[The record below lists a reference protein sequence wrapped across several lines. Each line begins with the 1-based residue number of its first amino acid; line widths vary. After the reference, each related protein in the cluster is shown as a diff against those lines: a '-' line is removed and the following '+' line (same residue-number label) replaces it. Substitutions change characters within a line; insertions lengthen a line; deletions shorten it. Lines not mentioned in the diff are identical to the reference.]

1 MNPYLSSREHIPDG
15 EPHEFDGRV
24 YVYGSHDKFKGSGY
38 CLLDYVC
45 YSAPVT
51 DLNDWR
57 YEGVIYKKTDDP
69 DNRDG
74 SMCLYAPDVTRG
86 ADGKYYLYYVLDKL
100 PYISVAR
107 CDTPAG
113 KYEFFGYVR
122 YKDGVRAG
130 ERPGEEAMFDPA
142 VLTEGEIT
150 YLYSGFCMP
159 DNRERHGMMVLT
171 LDKDMLT
178 VTGEPRTVVPSK
190 PYSKG
195 TGYEDHEYF
204 EAPSIRKYDGIYYLI
219 YSSIKCHE
227 LCYATSTSPLKDFKY
242 RGVIISNTDIGIG
255 SYKDKD
261 MPAFYGANNHGGIIR
276 LSSGDEYVFYHR
288 HTDGTNFSRQG
299 CIEKIR
305 IEEDGAIIQAE
316 MTSTGAEPGN
326 FRNPGLYPAYLACNL
341 FCGKVQTY
349 TGDPGTF
356 LGPDF
361 PRITEDGLDDLKDD
375 GYITNM
381 VNGTVCGFKYFDLI
395 NLKSVAVWLRGFVNG
410 DLSVRSGLK
419 GKILG
424 SVHIEKENFWR
435 RFEIPVEGINEK
447 NASLYFEYRGSGA
460 LQFEKFELI

>member
-1 MNPYLSSREHIPDG
+1 MNPYLPCWEYIPDG
-15 EPHEFDGRV
+15 EPHEYDGRV

-45 YSAPVT
+45 YSAPAD
-51 DLNDWR
+51 DLTDWR

-74 SMCLYAPDVTRG
+74 RMCLYAPDVTKG
-86 ADGKYYLYYVLDKL
+86 PDGKYYLYYVLDL
-100 PYISVAR
+100 VPYISVAR

-113 KYEFFGYVR
+113 KYEFYGYVH
-122 YKDGVRAG
+122 YQDGTRAG

-142 VLTEGEIT
+142 VITEGDTT

-159 DNRERHGMMVLT
+159 DNKERHGMMVLA

-178 VTGEPRTVVPSK
+178 VTLEPRHVVPSK
-190 PYSKG
+190 PWSGG
-195 TGYEDHEYF
+195 TGFEGHEYF
-204 EAPSIRKYDGIYYLI
+204 EAPSVRKYDGIYYLI

-227 LCYATSTSPLKDFKY
+227 LCYATSTSPTGDFKY
-242 RGVIISNTDIGIG
+242 RGVIISNTDIGID

-276 LSSGDEYVFYHR
+276 LSNSKEYIFYHR

-299 CIEKIR
+299 CIEKIS
-305 IEEDGAIIQAE
+305 IEKDGTIKQVE
-316 MTSTGAEPGN
+316 MTSAGAAEKPFAGK
-326 FRNPGLYPAYLACNL
+326 GVYPVYFACNL
-341 FCGKVQTY
+341 FCDREQTY

-361 PRITEDGLDDLKDD
+361 PRITQDGNDDPHDD

-381 VNGTVCGFKYFDLI
+381 VSGTVCGFKYFDLKD
-395 NLKSVAVWLRGFVNG
+395 LKSVAVWVRGFVNG
-410 DLSVRSGLK
+410 DFSVRIGLDGRPL
-419 GKILG
+419 GK
-424 SVHIEKENFWR
+424 VHIEKENFWR
-435 RFEIPVEGINEK
+435 RFEIPVDGITEND
-447 NASLYFEYRGSGA
+447 AALYFEYRGSGA
-460 LQFEKFELI
+460 LQFLKFELG